1 MPTDR
6 QDDWID
12 EKECSSE
19 NVENYAII
27 TTIDNIQ
34 VLGLASEDA
43 DFYRNFPPERR
54 KRMIRKVR
62 LALILPLNPEKS

>member
-1 MPTDR
+1 MTMER
-6 QDDWID
+6 QDGLVD

-19 NVENYAII
+19 NVENYAIV

-43 DFYRNFPPERR
+43 AFYCNFPLERR

-62 LALILPLNPEKS
+62 LPSIQPLKPEGS

>member
-1 MPTDR
+1 MSTER
-6 QDDWID
+6 QEELID
-12 EKECSSE
+12 LKGCSSE

-43 DFYRNFPPERR
+43 DFYRNFSPERR
-54 KRMIRKVR
+54 KRMIRKVI
-62 LALILPLNPEKS
+62 LILLPLESEWN